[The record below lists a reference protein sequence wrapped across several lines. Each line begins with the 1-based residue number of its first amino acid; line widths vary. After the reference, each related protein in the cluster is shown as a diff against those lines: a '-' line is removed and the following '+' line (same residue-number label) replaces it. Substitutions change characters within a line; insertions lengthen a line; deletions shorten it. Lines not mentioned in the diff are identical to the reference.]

1 MRSGTDTD
9 RPTAIVIGAS
19 GAIGAAVTE
28 ALLRDPHYRVI
39 GVSRQAPTAQHSRLQ
54 WYQTDH
60 SEASME
66 ALASTLSSPSVE
78 LERVVICTGTLHG
91 DDFFPEKK
99 IEQLQ
104 PRALRH
110 LMEVNVLIP
119 AGWLRALTPALTNA
133 RAVVAVVSARVGSI
147 TDNRSGGW
155 YSYRSSKA
163 ALNMILKSLAVEY
176 SRRAPGVKLLAFHP
190 GTTDSALSRPF
201 QKNLPTAKLFTPAF
215 VAERLVHIMS
225 AQRADGQLHFLDWQ
239 GQEVPW

>member
-1 MRSGTDTD
+1 MNSGTEHDG
-9 RPTAIVIGAS
+9 PVALVIGAS
-19 GAIGAAVTE
+19 GAIGSAVTAALISE
-28 ALLRDPHYRVI
+28 ARYRVI
-39 GVSRQAPTAQHSRLQ
+39 GVSRQAPTAQHERLQ
-54 WYQTDH
+54 WHQTDH
-60 SEASME
+60 SEGSME
-66 ALASTLSSPSVE
+66 ALASDLAASSVE

-104 PRALRH
+104 PHALRH
-110 LMEVNVLIP
+110 VMEVNVLLP
-119 AGWLRALTPALTNA
+119 AGWLRALTPALTRS

-147 TDNRSGGW
+147 ADNRSGGW

-163 ALNMILKSLAVEY
+163 ALNMLLKSLAIEY

-201 QKNLPTAKLFTPAF
+201 QKSVPEGKLFAPAF
-215 VAERLVHIMS
+215 VAERLVQIMS